1 MKNTK
6 LFYNT
11 YLLFK
16 ILISG
21 SGGLFQA
28 LGMERRCE
36 ISSGYGEKEFQAPLA
51 SLRQL
56 HLSYSSRWLTYY
68 PQGQQGHQIIHLN
81 FLTWNDPAC
90 LAGPGQLCLPARHS
104 PYCLPGFLFHQVCPL
119 PCTLPLLP
127 VTAKPAFAALMPST
141 SILTL
146 VVFLPHP
153 SQNQITQDTSFILT
167 TWPMTSLL
175 SILST

>member
-1 MKNTK
+1 MEVYFRLWGWKGGVR
-6 LFYNT
+6 
-11 YLLFK
+11 YLQGMGKRRFRLLLHPSASFTC
-16 ILISG
+16 LTPARG
-21 SGGLFQA
+21 SPTIH
-28 LGMERRCE
+28 RD
-36 ISSGYGEKEFQAPLA
+36 S
-51 SLRQL
+51 
-56 HLSYSSRWLTYY
+56 
-68 PQGQQGHQIIHLN
+68 QGHQIIHLN

-146 VVFLPHP
+146 AVFLPHP

>member
-1 MKNTK
+1 MTHK
-6 LFYNT
+6 
-11 YLLFK
+11 
-16 ILISG
+16 
-21 SGGLFQA
+21 Q
-28 LGMERRCE
+28 
-36 ISSGYGEKEFQAPLA
+36 SSF
-51 SLRQL
+51 
-56 HLSYSSRWLTYY
+56 
-68 PQGQQGHQIIHLN
+68 
-81 FLTWNDPAC
+81 C
-90 LAGPGQLCLPARHS
+90 LAGPGQLCIPARHS
-104 PYCLPGFLFHQVCPL
+104 PYCPPGFLFHQVCPL